1 MVRPGF
7 CGCVCTRLDLR
18 IPTGSLA
25 FWIGRGHLDTD
36 SDQAVVVN
44 EESENEPERI
54 RAMLLKVGLR

>member
-1 MVRPGF
+1 
-7 CGCVCTRLDLR
+7 
-18 IPTGSLA
+18 
-25 FWIGRGHLDTD
+25 LDTD